1 MNQSGIIAHD
11 AHGDPTQADTFKKR
25 SPLVKG
31 VNWASL

>member
-11 AHGDPTQADTFKKR
+11 AHGDPRLTLLKKR